1 MLRMFNMNY
10 PCIFTALAGILLAS
24 SCDKN
29 EPMSQEQARLEAEF
43 NRGNEEMRNL
53 DAELVQGTNTIDL
66 NLLEQQHVECVKY
79 NAAIE
84 QALAG
89 LSKKCTQGDDLL
101 KKVHSKLDAYKAL
114 NAQ

>member
-1 MLRMFNMNY
+1 MNY
-10 PCIFTALAGILLAS
+10 PCIFTALAGILLAA

-29 EPMSQEQARLEAEF
+29 ESMSKQQAGLEAEF
-43 NRGNEEMRNL
+43 LQGNEELRQL
-53 DAELVQGTNTIDL
+53 DAELVHGTNTIDL
-66 NLLEQQHVECVKY
+66 NVLTQQDMEWVKY

-89 LSKKCTQGDDLL
+89 LKKKCTQGDDLL
-101 KKVHSKLDAYKAL
+101 KKVQSKLDAYKGL

>member
-1 MLRMFNMNY
+1 MFNMNY
-10 PCIFTALAGILLAS
+10 PFIFTALAGILLAS

-29 EPMSQEQARLEAEF
+29 ELISKEQAALEAEF
-43 NRGNEEMRNL
+43 LKGNEELQQL
-53 DAELVQGTNTIDL
+53 DAELVQGTNTLDP
-66 NLLEQQHVECVKY
+66 NLLEQQHMEWVKY
-79 NAAIE
+79 NASIE

-101 KKVHSKLDAYKAL
+101 KKVQSKLDAYKAL

>member
-1 MLRMFNMNY
+1 MKSLFV
-10 PCIFTALAGILLAS
+10 FTGLAGILLAS
-24 SCDKN
+24 SCDKQN
-29 EPMSQEQARLEAEF
+29 ALSKQQAELEREF
-43 NRGNEEMRNL
+43 VQSNKEMRDL
-53 DAELVQGTNTIDL
+53 DAELAQGTHTIDMK
-66 NLLEQQHVECVKY
+66 LLEQQHMEWVKY

-89 LSKKCTQGDDLL
+89 LSKKCTQGEDLL

>member
-1 MLRMFNMNY
+1 MFNMNHPY
-10 PCIFTALAGILLAS
+10 IFTALAGILLAS

-29 EPMSQEQARLEAEF
+29 EPMSKEQARFEAEF
-43 NRGNEEMRNL
+43 NQGNEEMLRL
-53 DAELVQGTNTIDL
+53 DTELAQGTHTADL
-66 NLLEQQHVECVKY
+66 SLLEQQHVESVKY

>member
-24 SCDKN
+24 CDKN
-29 EPMSQEQARLEAEF
+29 EPLSTERAALEAEF
-43 NRGNEEMRNL
+43 LQGNEVMGNL
-53 DAELVQGTNTIDL
+53 DVELAQGTNTIDL
-66 NLLEQQHVECVKY
+66 NQLEQQHVGWVKY

-89 LSKKCTQGDDLL
+89 MSKKCNQGDELL
-101 KKVHSKLDAYKAL
+101 KKVQAKLDAYKAL

>member
-1 MLRMFNMNY
+1 MNF

-29 EPMSQEQARLEAEF
+29 EPISKEQAGLEAGF
-43 NRGNEEMRNL
+43 NQGNEEMQNL

-66 NLLEQQHVECVKY
+66 NLLEQQHMEWVKY
-79 NAAIE
+79 NASIE
-84 QALAG
+84 ESLAG
-89 LSKKCTQGDDLL
+89 LSKKCTQGDELL
-101 KKVHSKLDAYKAL
+101 KKVQSKLGAYKAL